1 MNNRAL
7 KTLFQFFFV
16 VGLCQ
21 AVSAED
27 AVGKVVA
34 LRGKA
39 TIQRDRTSL
48 DASLKMGIQLRD
60 TFQTGPNARAKLM
73 FIDGSVLTLGDNS
86 KLVVKEF
93 IYAKGEKGKSIFN
106 LIDGKMRS
114 VVGRT
119 KFEVQTPTA
128 VASARGTVI
137 FFDVG
142 AINNQLYSKIICLE
156 GNVRVRNINPAVT
169 GEVTLTPGTMILI
182 KEGEPLPKPVNLPNA
197 SGQNNF
203 LSLGEITNPKIPLVP
218 PLPLQEPVTHQGRP
232 QK

>member
-27 AVGKVVA
+27 DVGKVVA

-48 DASLKMGIQLRD
+48 DAALKMGIQLRD
-60 TFQTGPNARAKLM
+60 TFQTVANARAKLM

-93 IYAKGEKGKSIFN
+93 IYAKGEEGKSIFN

-119 KFEVQTPTA
+119 K
-128 VASARGTVI
+128 
-137 FFDVG
+137 
-142 AINNQLYSKIICLE
+142 
-156 GNVRVRNINPAVT
+156 
-169 GEVTLTPGTMILI
+169 
-182 KEGEPLPKPVNLPNA
+182 
-197 SGQNNF
+197 
-203 LSLGEITNPKIPLVP
+203 
-218 PLPLQEPVTHQGRP
+218 
-232 QK
+232 